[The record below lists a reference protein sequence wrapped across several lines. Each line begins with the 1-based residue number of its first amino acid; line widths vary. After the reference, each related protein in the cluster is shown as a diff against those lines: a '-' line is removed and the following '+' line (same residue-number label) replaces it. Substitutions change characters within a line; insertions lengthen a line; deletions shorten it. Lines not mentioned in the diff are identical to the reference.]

1 MNFVAVFTAVIILI
15 NAIIILLVESFDN
28 NSAFCRVT
36 K

>member
-1 MNFVAVFTAVIILI
+1 MNFMTVFTSVIILI
-15 NAIIILLVESFDN
+15 NAIIILLAESSDD